1 VGLIARQAEQA
12 GIPTLCMGSAYDI
25 MAAVNPPRAAFLD
38 FPLGYTTGKP
48 HQPQLQ
54 QEILTEALRAFASL
68 DEPGSIQTLPFVW
81 DEEQSWKN
89 EVFRQD
95 IRMDRYATPQ
105 YQSEEDRQRAEAND
119 HSALS
124 LCGCEACTRPGG

>member
-1 VGLIARQAEQA
+1 M
-12 GIPTLCMGSAYDI
+12 CMGSAYDI